1 MGAVYKARQRKLDRF
16 VALKILSSDLAED
29 PAFAERFHR
38 EARVLARLNHQHIVS
53 VFDFGTQG
61 PFWYLLM
68 EYVDG
73 VNLREA
79 MQAGAFTPGDCL
91 ALVQDICAA
100 LKFAHDEGILH
111 RDVKPENVLLDSR
124 GRVKIADFGLAKLV
138 GKNERDDITLTRQ
151 GAVMGTLHYM
161 APEQLETPQDIDQ
174 RADIY
179 SLGVVFYELLTG
191 ELPIGRF
198 APPSDKSPL
207 DPRVDDVVMR
217 ALERKREQRYQ
228 NVGEVKTEVEAI
240 SQSHAEGANRKS
252 DTPSMTENPYESA
265 NASSFPP
272 RARATRWLIW
282 SGIASIAMAAV
293 CVVAIVFRMLVA
305 FNSSATSSA
314 TDLAEGISVAILPS
328 LAAVLLGIL
337 GIVLL
342 IAGFVVRQ
350 SVRTSPPPVVKP
362 PGPAPETARFATA
375 SAILT
380 GISVLLAVTVVIML
394 IAVASVKPEPNQA
407 RFMGA
412 YLGMLGA
419 LGFVIV
425 SVPAFLGI
433 SLGAK
438 ALGEI
443 RQSGGRKAS
452 FGSAIFG
459 VLAWPV
465 LLPIAV
471 TGILIYLSLPD
482 GPGPNDPM
490 GPGRNLPVKESSGVR
505 VRHDSS
511 SAVEAKPAEEPAIA
525 TSTES
530 GSSESDQLS
539 RPEATGLGRDS
550 EAPDA
555 SSESSRVNP
564 ADRDE
569 NQ

>member
-1 MGAVYKARQRKLDRF
+1 VLGAATDPDATTPHRGRTPPPTVEQIAAHFPELEVLELIGAGGMGAVYKARQPKLDRF
-16 VALKILSSDLAED
+16 VALKILSSDLAGD

-38 EARVLARLNHQHIVS
+38 EARVLARLNHPHIVG
-53 VFDFGTQG
+53 VFDFGTHG
-61 PFWYLLM
+61 PFWYLLL

-111 RDVKPENVLLDSR
+111 RDIKPENVLLDSR

-207 DPRVDDVVMR
+207 DPRIDKVVMR
-217 ALERKREQRYQ
+217 TLERKREQRYQ
-228 NVGEVKTEVEAI
+228 NVGDVKTEVEAI
-240 SQSHAEGANRKS
+240 SQSQIPAPVKS
-252 DTPSMTENPYESA
+252 GGGSA
-265 NASSFPP
+265 
-272 RARATRWLIW
+272 
-282 SGIASIAMAAV
+282 
-293 CVVAIVFRMLVA
+293 A
-305 FNSSATSSA
+305 FASATKAPDST
-314 TDLAEGISVAILPS
+314 TD
-328 LAAVLLGIL
+328 
-337 GIVLL
+337 
-342 IAGFVVRQ
+342 
-350 SVRTSPPPVVKP
+350 
-362 PGPAPETARFATA
+362 TARFATA

-380 GISVLLAVTVVIML
+380 AISLLVAVVVVLLL
-394 IAVASVKPEPNQA
+394 IAVGSIEPLPNQE
-407 RFMGA
+407 RFKYA
-412 YLGMLGA
+412 HLGMLGA
-419 LGFVIV
+419 AGFLVV

-433 SLGAK
+433 IFGAK

-443 RQSGGRKAS
+443 RQSGGRKAGR
-452 FGSAIFG
+452 GSAMFA

-471 TGILIYLSLPD
+471 AGILIYLSLPM
-482 GPGPNDPM
+482 GPGPDDPM

-555 SSESSRVNP
+555 SSESSRVDP